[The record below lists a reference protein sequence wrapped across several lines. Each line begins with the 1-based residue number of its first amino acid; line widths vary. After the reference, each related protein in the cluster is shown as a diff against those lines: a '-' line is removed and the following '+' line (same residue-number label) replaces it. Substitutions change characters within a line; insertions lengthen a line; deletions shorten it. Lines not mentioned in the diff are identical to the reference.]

1 MDKAYVDVVVD
12 AALREIDEMIAQ
24 AERDELE
31 AHIKVTVLRRAIGLA
46 RQAAAHEAER
56 LKVGR

>member
-1 MDKAYVDVVVD
+1 MDKAYTDAVVD
-12 AALREIDEMIAQ
+12 AALREIGEMLAQ

-46 RQAAAHEAER
+46 RSAANHEAER
-56 LKVGR
+56 LKVER